1 MVDFRRDWLENIQ
14 IMQQEMVQLLDQFAQ
29 RKPPMVR
36 FAPSAW
42 EPPIDMYETADNV
55 VVVAELAGVTQEEV
69 RISVHAK
76 TLIIRG
82 ERKEKQAGSH
92 RTYYQMEISTGLF
105 ERGVLLPVAVDAE
118 QATASYNDGILE
130 IVLPKV
136 SKERT
141 RRIHIRTA

>member
-1 MVDFRRDWLENIQ
+1 MVDFRRDWLSNFHS
-14 IMQQEMVQLLDQFAQ
+14 MQQEMEQLLDQLAQ

-42 EPPIDMYETADNV
+42 EPSIDMYETVDSV
-55 VVVAELAGVTQEEV
+55 VVVAELAGVKQEEI

-82 ERKEKQAGSH
+82 ERKERQAGSH
-92 RTYYQMEISTGLF
+92 RTYYQMEISTGPF

-118 QATASYNDGILE
+118 RATASYNDGILE

-136 SKERT
+136 SSERT
-141 RRIHIRTA
+141 RRIDIRTA

>member
-1 MVDFRRDWLENIQ
+1 MVNFRRDWLTDFHS
-14 IMQQEMVQLLDQFAQ
+14 MQREMEQLLDQFAQ
-29 RKPPMVR
+29 RKPPRVR

-42 EPPIDMYETADNV
+42 EPSIDMYETADNL
-55 VVVAELAGVTQEEV
+55 VVVAELAGVNQEEV

-82 ERKEKQAGSH
+82 QRRERQAGSN
-92 RTYYQMEISTGLF
+92 RTYYQMEISTGPF

-118 QATASYNDGILE
+118 QATASYDNGILH

-136 SKERT
+136 SKEGA
-141 RRIHIRTA
+141 RRIDIRTA

>member
-1 MVDFRRDWLENIQ
+1 MVHFRSDWLENIQ
-14 IMQQEMVQLLDQFAQ
+14 SMQREMVQLLDQFAG

-42 EPPIDMYETADNV
+42 EPPIDMYETADNI
-55 VVVAELAGVTQEEV
+55 VVVAELAGVKQEEV

-82 ERKEKQAGSH
+82 VRRERQAGSQ
-92 RTYYQMEISTGLF
+92 RTYYQMEISTGPF

-118 QATASYNDGILE
+118 KATASYNDGILE

-136 SKERT
+136 SKEQT
-141 RRIHIRTA
+141 RRINIRTA

>member
-1 MVDFRRDWLENIQ
+1 MVNFRRDWLTDFYS
-14 IMQQEMVQLLDQFAQ
+14 MQREMEQLLDQFAQ
-29 RKPPMVR
+29 RKPPRVR

-42 EPPIDMYETADNV
+42 EPLIDMYETADSLV
-55 VVVAELAGVTQEEV
+55 IVAELAGVKQEEI

-82 ERKEKQAGSH
+82 ERREREAGSR
-92 RTYYQMEISTGLF
+92 RTYYQMEIATGFF

-118 QATASYNDGILE
+118 RAKASYNDGILE

-136 SKERT
+136 AEERT
-141 RRIHIRTA
+141 RRIGIRTA

>member
-1 MVDFRRDWLENIQ
+1 MVDFRRDWLTDFHS
-14 IMQQEMVQLLDQFAQ
+14 MQREMEQLLDQFAR

-42 EPPIDMYETADNV
+42 EPPVDMYETAQNV
-55 VVVAELAGVTQEEV
+55 VVVAELAGVKQEEI

-82 ERKEKQAGSH
+82 GRTERQAGSD
-92 RTYYQMEISTGLF
+92 RTYYQMEISTGPF
-105 ERGVLLPVAVDAE
+105 ERGVLLPIAVDAE
-118 QATASYNDGILE
+118 KATASYNDGILE

-141 RRIHIRTA
+141 RRVDIRTV

>member
-1 MVDFRRDWLENIQ
+1 MVHFRSDWLDNIQ
-14 IMQQEMVQLLDQFAQ
+14 SMQREMVQLLDQFAG

-42 EPPIDMYETADNV
+42 EPPIDMYETADSV
-55 VVVAELAGVTQEEV
+55 VVVAELAGVKQEEV

-82 ERKEKQAGSH
+82 VRRGSQARSR
-92 RTYYQMEISTGLF
+92 RTYYQMEISTGPF
-105 ERGVLLPVAVDAE
+105 ERGVLLPVAVDAGK
-118 QATASYNDGILE
+118 ATASYNDGILQ

-136 SKERT
+136 SQERP
-141 RRIHIRTA
+141 RRIDIRTA

>member
-1 MVDFRRDWLENIQ
+1 MVNFRRDWLENIQ
-14 IMQQEMVQLLDQFAQ
+14 SMQQEMVQLLDQFAG

-42 EPPIDMYETADNV
+42 EPPIDMYETADNL
-55 VVVAELAGVTQEEV
+55 VVVAELAGVNQEDV

-82 ERKEKQAGSH
+82 QRRERQAGSN
-92 RTYYQMEISTGLF
+92 RTYYQMEISTGPF

-118 QATASYNDGILE
+118 QATASYDDGILQ

-136 SKERT
+136 SKEGT
-141 RRIHIRTA
+141 RRIDIRTA